1 MAKKYYWLKLK
12 NDFFTSKEMKK
23 LRKIAGGDTYTI
35 IYLKLQLLS
44 LQDEGALFFDGIEET
59 FADEL
64 ALVIDEEPENVQATM
79 IFLQNCG
86 LMEIRSDHEVMLSDV
101 PSLIGSET
109 DKAELMR
116 KKRLREKNAKSITSG
131 NNVTELL
138 PPVTNCYTEIE
149 KDTDK
154 EIEID
159 KDTDTRERIDYQ
171 HFVDLFNQIC
181 ISYPT
186 IRSLSEARRKA
197 IKARLKMYEEDDFVL
212 LFNKAEASDFL
223 KGKNDRNWTATFDW
237 LIKDSNMAKV
247 LDGNYDNKVSNV
259 RSPKNRTAEQLD
271 ESYRMMKEWSES

>member
-1 MAKKYYWLKLK
+1 MSDVKWIKLSTDIFDNRKIRQIEKMPDSDALIVIWLKLLILAGEV
-12 NDFFTSKEMKK
+12 NEGGWIYFTKE
-23 LRKIAGGDTYTI
+23 IPYTD
-35 IYLKLQLLS
+35 QLLS
-44 LQDEGALFFDGIEET
+44 NQFDKPLATIQLALSVFQKFGMIEVVDDLIKVSNWEKYQNIEGMDRIREQNRIRKQRQREREKLLSEGHVPSRDSHAIDKEEEKEIDIEIEE
-59 FADEL
+59 
-64 ALVIDEEPENVQATM
+64 
-79 IFLQNCG
+79 
-86 LMEIRSDHEVMLSDV
+86 
-101 PSLIGSET
+101 
-109 DKAELMR
+109 DK
-116 KKRLREKNAKSITSG
+116 
-131 NNVTELL
+131 
-138 PPVTNCYTEIE
+138 
-149 KDTDK
+149 
-154 EIEID
+154 
-159 KDTDTRERIDYQ
+159 RERIDYQ

-181 ISYPT
+181 VSYPT